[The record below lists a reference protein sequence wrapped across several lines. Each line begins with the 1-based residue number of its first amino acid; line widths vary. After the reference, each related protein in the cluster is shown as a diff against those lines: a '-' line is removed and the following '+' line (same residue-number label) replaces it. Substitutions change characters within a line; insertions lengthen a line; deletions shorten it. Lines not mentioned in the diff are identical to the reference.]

1 MVKRYELSES
11 WGVPELSE
19 YDHGEWV
26 SFEDY
31 EKLEQKYD
39 SLRNAAAE
47 LLEYAEDN
55 RPHSERESWLG
66 LHPIDELGK
75 LLSE

>member
-31 EKLEQKYD
+31 EKVVEKAREL
-39 SLRNAAAE
+39 LREAAAVYRLYNAAQQPDGNIVDEQTLQE
-47 LLEYAEDN
+47 LSD
-55 RPHSERESWLG
+55 
-66 LHPIDELGK
+66 
-75 LLSE
+75 LLDD

>member
-1 MVKRYELSES
+1 MVDKYY
-11 WGVPELSE
+11 VPYMEDSASDCSPHCVVKLA
-19 YDHGEWV
+19 
-26 SFEDY
+26 DY

-39 SLRNAAAE
+39 NLRNAAAE

-55 RPHSERESWLG
+55 RPLEMWEG
-66 LHPIDELGK
+66 PHPIDELGK

>member
-1 MVKRYELSES
+1 MVDKYY
-11 WGVPELSE
+11 VPYMEDSASDWSPHCVVKLA
-19 YDHGEWV
+19 
-26 SFEDY
+26 DY

-39 SLRNAAAE
+39 NLRNAAAE

-55 RPHSERESWLG
+55 RPHGERESWLG
-66 LHPIDELGK
+66 PHPIDELGK